1 MARVILYHHERYD
14 GRGYPFGAAGEDI
27 PLISRIIGVADS
39 YSAMMSDRPYR
50 ERLPLDVAREQLE
63 LNRGTQFDP
72 QLVDRF
78 LDLLG
83 RHDEAYQRGEQ
94 ADFKLEFQK
103 VKFMRDLPLGEE
115 GAEAAAEAV
124 A

>member
-1 MARVILYHHERYD
+1 M
-14 GRGYPFGAAGEDI
+14 
-27 PLISRIIGVADS
+27 ADS

-50 ERLPLDVAREQLE
+50 ERLPWSVAREQLE

-83 RHDEAYQRGEQ
+83 RHDEAYQRGEP
-94 ADFKLEFQK
+94 ADFDLEFQK